1 MQSSADLMNLII
13 SVATYGIV
21 PKSLGISCD
30 IYKDLSG
37 RLVLPFLEEDGM
49 GFFFFLSTPHQIK
62 QMF

>member
-1 MQSSADLMNLII
+1 MQSSADLMTLII

-37 RLVLPFLEEDGM
+37 RLVLPFMEEDGM
-49 GFFFFLSTPHQIK
+49 GIFFFFPHPIRLN
-62 QMF
+62 MF